1 MEQVKFL
8 MILLF
13 LFTNFQQKLYAC
25 ILVKEDLYGSY
36 QYNFP
41 GMNPEDFKDEFT
53 GGADDLGV
61 MAAVPLGMVLEL
73 REDGF
78 TQYYDH
84 ALLLLR
90 MGLITKEEYKPQR
103 VVSGQGTW
111 KLEGTSLKFKS
122 LETEPN
128 EEEEYHEFSLE
139 IVSFEGTKSL
149 EVQLYQEGETKD
161 RVGATLERLSCF

>member
-90 MGLITKEEYKPQR
+90 MGLITKKNINLKESLAVKGLGSSRGR
-103 VVSGQGTW
+103 VSN
-111 KLEGTSLKFKS
+111 L
-122 LETEPN
+122 N
-128 EEEEYHEFSLE
+128 
-139 IVSFEGTKSL
+139 
-149 EVQLYQEGETKD
+149 
-161 RVGATLERLSCF
+161 LSKQNLMKRKNIMNFP